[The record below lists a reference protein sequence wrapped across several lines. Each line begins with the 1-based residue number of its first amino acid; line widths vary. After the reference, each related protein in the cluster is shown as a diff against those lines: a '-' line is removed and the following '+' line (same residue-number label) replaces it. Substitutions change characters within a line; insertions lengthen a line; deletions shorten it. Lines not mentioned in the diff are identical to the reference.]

1 MDKNRDVITPKYFF
15 LLGGGANCCPWK
27 DTYRKHD
34 FPTLPEK
41 NCILSIAK
49 IKELGKVLFTA
60 IQFA

>member
-34 FPTLPEK
+34 FPTLPE
-41 NCILSIAK
+41 
-49 IKELGKVLFTA
+49 
-60 IQFA
+60 